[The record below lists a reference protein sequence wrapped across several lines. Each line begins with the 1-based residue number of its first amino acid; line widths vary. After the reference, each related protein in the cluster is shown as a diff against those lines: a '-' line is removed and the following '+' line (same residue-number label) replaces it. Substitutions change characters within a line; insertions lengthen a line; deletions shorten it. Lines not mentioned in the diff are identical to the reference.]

1 MFGTIISGLRLQQ
14 HKTYTSS
21 TEAALVLTYRR

>member
-1 MFGTIISGLRLQQ
+1 MFGTIIAGLCLQ
-14 HKTYTSS
+14 HKTYTSC